1 MENSFQI
8 SNISTGTG
16 RDGDFVKSFKKSFI
30 LYVESG
36 MSKKTEAAILRFLED
51 GSAEMKDFKADFY
64 KFVTEHYLREL
75 FVFICTSH
83 WHTI

>member
-8 SNISTGTG
+8 SKISTGTG

-51 GSAEMKDFKADFY
+51 GLTARKDFKADFY

-75 FVFICTSH
+75 FVSIYTSH